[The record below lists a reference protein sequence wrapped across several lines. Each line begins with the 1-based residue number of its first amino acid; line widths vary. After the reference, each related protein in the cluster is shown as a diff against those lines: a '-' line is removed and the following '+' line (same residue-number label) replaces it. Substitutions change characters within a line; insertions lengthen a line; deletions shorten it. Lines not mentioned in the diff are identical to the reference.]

1 MSEPQNEIEV
11 FQLITGDDLV
21 LKSTLIPDLLAHERA
36 EKQFNADIHV
46 LKDIAFPEPI
56 IRINQHYLELVIS
69 TDLLFK
75 YAGCQNI
82 IKQNIFCS
90 SKRYDKIIL
99 PIQLDYQLYRVWSEA
114 ELHEYDRDLM
124 RYVFYDNESNLQT
137 LHDRR
142 SRLLHRYIA
151 DMILTNPD
159 LLALAKIRAKDQI
172 ARGQPENSKD
182 PLREWQGIFNTLPQ
196 DEILNFIISNS
207 EKADQ
212 LRQSSPFISC
222 LNIGQRRRLNLAFWR
237 IFKSLKK

>member
-1 MSEPQNEIEV
+1 MPEQQNEIEV
-11 FQLITGDDLV
+11 LQLIAGDELV
-21 LKSTLIPDLLAHERA
+21 LKSIPIPNLRAHENSK
-36 EKQFNADIHV
+36 KQFYTDIQALRDV
-46 LKDIAFPEPI
+46 AFPEPF
-56 IRINQHYLELVIS
+56 IRTTQHYLELVIS

-90 SKRYDKIIL
+90 DERYDKIIL

-114 ELHEYDRDLM
+114 ELHEYDRYLM
-124 RYVFYDNESNLQT
+124 RYVFYDNEYNLQT

-159 LLALAKIRAKDQI
+159 LLALAKMRVKDQI
-172 ARGQPENSKD
+172 ARGQPENPND
-182 PLREWQGIFNTLPQ
+182 PLLEWQSILNNWPL
-196 DEILNFIISNS
+196 DEILNCIISDS

-212 LRQSSPFISC
+212 LRQSSPLISC
-222 LNIGQRRRLNLAFWR
+222 LNIGQRRRLHLSFWR
-237 IFKSLKK
+237 LFKSLKQ